1 VTGAQRLHPIE
12 CFLIDE
18 ELVRTG
24 KGLGAPLEET
34 NVEPILQNQVDV
46 AAAHGLSELSLQ
58 HFAKGG
64 KCVST
69 VRIKIQN
76 NCLIRL

>member
-1 VTGAQRLHPIE
+1 VTGAQGLHPIE

-46 AAAHGLSELSLQ
+46 AAAHGLS
-58 HFAKGG
+58 
-64 KCVST
+64 
-69 VRIKIQN
+69 
-76 NCLIRL
+76 